1 MNNEIQITIKLPNKD
16 QVDISVS
23 PEIRLDQ
30 LIDQIQDIYGLAKR
44 PYTVLVT
51 TKNMV
56 IRENQTLENLKITTG
71 DILHFTEDLNEQSAD

>member
-1 MNNEIQITIKLPNKD
+1 MNNEIQITIELPNKN

-23 PEIRLDQ
+23 PEIRMDQ

-51 TKNMV
+51 TKNLV
-56 IRENQTLENLKITTG
+56 IRENQTLEKLKITTG